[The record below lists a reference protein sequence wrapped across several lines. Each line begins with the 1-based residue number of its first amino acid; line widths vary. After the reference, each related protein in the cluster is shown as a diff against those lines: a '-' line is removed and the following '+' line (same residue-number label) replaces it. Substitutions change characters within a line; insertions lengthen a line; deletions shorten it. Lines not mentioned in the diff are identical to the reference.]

1 MRSADRASWC
11 GSAGP
16 GIHAARSADAVK
28 SPYYQADRERSS
40 TLRYVLAD
48 LTETRAAAAYAAL
61 VEIERL
67 AALLVSAPDLT
78 DRIALADMIAQRHAR
93 FRDVLLRYA
102 AHDPSEGMASAAPA
116 LDDARR
122 RVESMDWWEGLAA
135 VALSTPLT
143 DELFAALADDGAS
156 GRPVSADAGPAA
168 PAAPAQDSPELA
180 PPVLEDAALADAAA
194 DSATRWAA
202 DQLRSAIG
210 EDPVLAAR
218 LALWG
223 RRLVGESIA
232 LARVFGGERY
242 RELAEQLA
250 TSHARRL
257 GELGLA
263 G

>member
-1 MRSADRASWC
+1 M
-11 GSAGP
+11 
-16 GIHAARSADAVK
+16 
-28 SPYYQADRERSS
+28 
-40 TLRYVLAD
+40 LAD

-67 AALLVSAPDLT
+67 AALVASAPGLN
-78 DRIALADMIAQRHAR
+78 DRITLAEMIAQRHAR
-93 FRDVLLRYA
+93 FRDVLQRYA
-102 AHDPSEGMASAAPA
+102 AHDASEGMASAAPA

-122 RVESMDWWEGLAA
+122 RVESADWWEGLAV
-135 VALSTPLT
+135 VALSAPLT
-143 DELFAALADDGAS
+143 DELFAALAGGDVSSRPGSDGS
-156 GRPVSADAGPAA
+156 GPAGPALDDAGP
-168 PAAPAQDSPELA
+168 
-180 PPVLEDAALADAAA
+180 

-202 DQLRSAIG
+202 DRLRAAIG

-218 LALWG
+218 LMLWG
-223 RRLVGESIA
+223 RRLVGESIV

-257 GELGLA
+257 DELGLA

>member
-1 MRSADRASWC
+1 L
-11 GSAGP
+11 
-16 GIHAARSADAVK
+16 GIYATRSADAVK
-28 SPYYQADRERSS
+28 SPYYQAVPQRSS

-67 AALLVSAPDLT
+67 AALVASAPGLN
-78 DRIALADMIAQRHAR
+78 DRITLAEMIAQRYAR
-93 FRDVLLRYA
+93 FRDLLQRYA
-102 AHDPSEGMASAAPA
+102 ALDASEGMASAAPA

-122 RVESMDWWEGLAA
+122 RVESADWWEGLAV
-135 VALSTPLT
+135 VALSAPLT
-143 DELFAALADDGAS
+143 DELFAALAGGDASSRPGSDGS
-156 GRPVSADAGPAA
+156 GPAGPALDDVG
-168 PAAPAQDSPELA
+168 PDS
-180 PPVLEDAALADAAA
+180 V
-194 DSATRWAA
+194 TRWAA
-202 DQLRSAIG
+202 DRLRAAIG

-218 LALWG
+218 LMLWG
-223 RRLVGESIA
+223 RRLVGESIV

-257 GELGLA
+257 DELGLA